1 MMLELH
7 NITIGQQIHGLSA
20 TVSEGNVLSI
30 TGSQGKGKTT
40 LLRALLG
47 FVATEEG
54 HISIDGELLTPLS
67 APYFRRQTAY
77 VPQRL
82 EVPEGY
88 EDVPTDYLWLLEHAV
103 HSGKALLII
112 DEPKDALNYDDAI
125 RADRLIMEAAER
137 GATVVAVNTRVTEN
151 QVQL

>member
-1 MMLELH
+1 M
-7 NITIGQQIHGLSA
+7 
-20 TVSEGNVLSI
+20 
-30 TGSQGKGKTT
+30 
-40 LLRALLG
+40 
-47 FVATEEG
+47 
-54 HISIDGELLTPLS
+54 
-67 APYFRRQTAY
+67 AY
-77 VPQRL
+77 VPEHL
-82 EVPEGY
+82 EVPEDY

-112 DEPKDALNYDDAI
+112 DEPKEALNYDDAI